1 MEDGLCTTLSTGR
14 GLWNGS
20 YWRAWLFQVLC
31 LSDATELLHQY
42 DTGIEGFVSHF
53 HVMKSGFSNLNLNP
67 GSSWWNGAKWHPQGK
82 AGKVMAAVLW
92 DEKGVIVMNF
102 LPRGQLWTL
111 DACLYR
117 VGATSQMS
125 ELLLLG
131 DSARSQYNMHTNW
144 SHHRLWMD
152 IAAAPTLQSWPLTIN
167 LSPVSSF
174 ERQPAKTPL
183 HWWPEIG
190 KNYVALSAEDRGH
203 LIPGIDR
210 KSVV

>member
-1 MEDGLCTTLSTGR
+1 
-14 GLWNGS
+14 
-20 YWRAWLFQVLC
+20 
-31 LSDATELLHQY
+31 
-42 DTGIEGFVSHF
+42 
-53 HVMKSGFSNLNLNP
+53 MKWCQMTSP
-67 GSSWWNGAKWHPQGK
+67 RK

-125 ELLLLG
+125 ELLLLC
-131 DSARSQYNMHTNW
+131 DSARPQYNMHTNW
-144 SHHRLWMD
+144 SHHKLWMD
-152 IAAAPTLQSWPLTIN
+152 IVAAPTLQSWPLTIN

-190 KNYVALSAEDRGH
+190 KNYVALTAEDRGH
-203 LIPGIDR
+203 LIPGMKTCPSNKAEEICWQR
-210 KSVV
+210 QRIYWKITAFSNVTVKFCVWFLNSIK